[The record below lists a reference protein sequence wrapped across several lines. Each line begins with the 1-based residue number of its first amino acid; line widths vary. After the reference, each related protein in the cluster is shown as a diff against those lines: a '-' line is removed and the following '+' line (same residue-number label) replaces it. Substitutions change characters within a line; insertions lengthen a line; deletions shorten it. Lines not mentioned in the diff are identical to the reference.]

1 MTDTIPCRLCG
12 SPATPLITRR
22 MCGSPTT
29 ITTTEL
35 CDPCWELGR
44 RIHASPALARRILEA
59 VEHDQLRK
67 AAPPLV
73 LSPGGRRA
81 EAEHS
86 GLVLFLLGALLLV
99 ALLFWFR
106 S

>member
-1 MTDTIPCRLCG
+1 MNSDTIPCRLCG
-12 SPATPLITRR
+12 FSTPMLGTQ
-22 MCGSPTT
+22 
-29 ITTTEL
+29 L
-35 CDPCWELGR
+35 CNTCWELEH
-44 RIHASPALARRILEA
+44 RIFANPVLARRILTA
-59 VEHDQLRK
+59 FEHDQLRK
-67 AAPPLV
+67 AAPPPV